1 MYERIIYGIII
12 LCAILSVLSIG
23 TVRKGKNKLFSYID
37 ITPFYDMIPNVFI
50 TLGVLGTFLGIFL
63 GLQDFDVDNI
73 TESIPTLLEGLKT
86 AFLTSIFGISLS
98 FLFSFF
104 IQKVR
109 PSAESDSHSKP
120 MDELTALQ
128 QINATLV
135 ESRKESDTNLQTL
148 NKSLIGETDDSIST
162 QLVKIRNQFADL
174 EKKQDKQN
182 NTMLKV
188 QQALGGDSE
197 TSLLTQIQKFRAE
210 QIDAA
215 KETKKLLSEKFDEF
229 SKLLA
234 KNNTEALVEV
244 MESATEEFNKQMS
257 TLIDKLVK
265 ENFKE
270 LNTSVQRMNDWQ
282 QENKNMITQLT
293 DQFKTVSGEF
303 QITSGAI
310 KEITDNTNKL
320 TNDNSHL
327 KKLIEA
333 LQKVMIDDTKYQEI
347 VNKLISAVNTLE
359 GNTNAFDRTTHKL
372 NDWVKNQMNFSSSVA
387 TLLERLEEIGKIKDI
402 NEVFWKNTEKQLNE
416 GVNMI
421 ARANKSLSNDIEEID
436 QVFYDRLNKTLQ
448 NLDGLI
454 RSIVE
459 NNESKVKNR

>member
-12 LCAILSVLSIG
+12 FWAIFSVFSIV
-23 TVRKGKNKLFSYID
+23 TVWKGKNKLWPY

-50 TLGVLGTFLGIFL
+50 TLGVLGTFVGIFL

-73 TESIPTLLEGLKT
+73 TESIPTLLEGLKI
-86 AFLTSIFGISLS
+86 AFATSIIGIFLSL
-98 FLFSFF
+98 LFSFF
-104 IQKVR
+104 IQNVR

-162 QLVKIRNQFADL
+162 QLVKIINQFADL

-188 QQALGGDSE
+188 QQALGEDRE
-197 TSLLTQIQKFRAE
+197 TSLLTQIRKFREE

-244 MESATEEFNKQMS
+244 MKSATEEFNKQMS

-282 QENKNMITQLT
+282 QENKKMITQLT

-347 VNKLISAVNTLE
+347 VNKLISAVDTLE
-359 GNTNAFDRTTHKL
+359 GNTNAFDRTTRDL
-372 NDWVKNQMNFSSSVA
+372 NNWVKNQMNFRHSVD
-387 TLLERLEEIGKIKDI
+387 TLLARLEGIGKIKDI

>member
-1 MYERIIYGIII
+1 MDELIIYGIII
-12 LCAILSVLSIG
+12 YVLIIVCAILSVLSIV
-23 TVRKGKNKLFSYID
+23 TVWKGGNKLFSCD

-50 TLGVLGTFLGIFL
+50 TLGVLGTFVGIFL

-86 AFLTSIFGISLS
+86 AFLTSIVGIFLS
-98 FLFSFF
+98 FLFGFF

-109 PSAESDSHSKP
+109 PSAESESHSKP

-128 QINATLV
+128 QIYATLV

-148 NKSLIGETDDSIST
+148 RDA
-162 QLVKIRNQFADL
+162 FY
-174 EKKQDKQN
+174 
-182 NTMLKV
+182 
-188 QQALGGDSE
+188 
-197 TSLLTQIQKFRAE
+197 LLQEIL
-210 QIDAA
+210 IDAA
-215 KETKKLLSEKFDEF
+215 IETKKLLSEKFDEF
-229 SKLLA
+229 SKLLT

-244 MESATEEFNKQMS
+244 MKSATEEFNKQMS

-270 LNTSVQRMNDWQ
+270 LNTSVQQMNDWQ
-282 QENKNMITQLT
+282 QENKKMITQLT

-347 VNKLISAVNTLE
+347 VNKLISAVDTLE

-372 NDWVKNQMNFSSSVA
+372 NDWVKNQRNFSDSVA

>member
-12 LCAILSVLSIG
+12 FLAILSVLSIVQ
-23 TVRKGKNKLFSYID
+23 VRKGENKLFYCD
-37 ITPFYDMIPNVFI
+37 IIPFYDMIPNVFI
-50 TLGVLGTFLGIFL
+50 TLGVLGTFVGIFL

-73 TESIPTLLEGLKT
+73 TESIPTLLEGLKI
-86 AFLTSIFGISLS
+86 AFATSIIGISLS
-98 FLFSFF
+98 FLFSLF

-197 TSLLTQIQKFRAE
+197 TSLLTQIQKFREEQIDAVKETKKLLSEKFDEFSKLLVKIRNQFADLEKKQDKQNNTMLKVQQALGEDRETSLLTQIRKFREE

-244 MESATEEFNKQMS
+244 MKSATEEFNKQMS

-310 KEITDNTNKL
+310 KEITDNTNRL

-347 VNKLISAVNTLE
+347 VNKLISAVDTLE
-359 GNTNAFDRTTHKL
+359 GNTNGF
-372 NDWVKNQMNFSSSVA
+372 
-387 TLLERLEEIGKIKDI
+387 
-402 NEVFWKNTEKQLNE
+402 
-416 GVNMI
+416 
-421 ARANKSLSNDIEEID
+421 
-436 QVFYDRLNKTLQ
+436 
-448 NLDGLI
+448 
-454 RSIVE
+454 
-459 NNESKVKNR
+459 